1 MRRRAY
7 PYGRYLIKGKKVDI
21 LGSKLKTYM
30 ETLEFP
36 IIKYDTKN
44 EDKGTLIIAV
54 NKKIKDFI
62 MQKKPSGR
70 IEMILSGFQFDVP
83 SLRETD
89 VESQRVGIELYLW
102 PIDKGTLLEI
112 FVLPYIEHFNRPE
125 IYGLTQSQVEEITD
139 WYLCEQ
145 IWEHIIP
152 QIESE
157 FDMEPVHRRA

>member
-7 PYGRYLIKGKKVDI
+7 PYGRYLIKGRKVDV
-21 LGSKLKTYM
+21 LGSKLKAFM
-30 ETLEFP
+30 KTLGFP

-44 EDKGTLIIAV
+44 EGKGTLIIAV

-62 MQKKPSGR
+62 TQKKPSGR
-70 IEMILSGFQFDVP
+70 IEMILSGFQLDVP

-112 FVLPYIEHFNRPE
+112 FVLPYIEYFNRPE
-125 IYGLTQSQVEEITD
+125 IYGLTQSQAEEITD

-145 IWEHIIP
+145 IWEHII
-152 QIESE
+152 QKIESE
-157 FDMEPVHRRA
+157 FDMEPVHMRA